1 MADLRG
7 RPLAYVGLIIALWTG
22 ARWANVPQSESGLS
36 QSKDIVGIAAAT
48 DTRTPSD
55 TLAQPLPHVQP
66 QRSHLH
72 ITTAP
77 ARRASSIVARRGIIL
92 HRLPTAMDPWQ
103 DGGRPFGLLKSP
115 RLVPDDNKP
124 LSAGRD
130 TPPTIAAALV
140 EKAGQPPLLRHKP
153 FDIYSYSFWRFSTG
167 GKNTLAPGAQYGG
180 SQSGVIM
187 TYHLLGDDRQQT
199 ALLLRASTTP
209 DGQQSEAAVGLRWR
223 PSAAWPITL
232 SAEHRLRRNAPDAL
246 AFYIAGGVDEPSV
259 ANGWTL
265 QAFGQAGYVD
275 GRDGGGFFDAQAQ
288 LARPLKATERLPV
301 SVGVG
306 GWAGGQRGAARLD
319 LGPTTSTRI
328 HAGGVPIIVQADWRM
343 RVAGDAVPK
352 NSATLTLSAG
362 F

>member
-22 ARWANVPQSESGLS
+22 ARWTYVPQLAQKTSGATGYESIGAARPASTLS
-36 QSKDIVGIAAAT
+36 DASAQSLPQIQSKHRHRD
-48 DTRTPSD
+48 S
-55 TLAQPLPHVQP
+55 
-66 QRSHLH
+66 SSS
-72 ITTAP
+72 P
-77 ARRASSIVARRGIIL
+77 AWRASAASARRGIIS
-92 HRLPTAMDPWQ
+92 HRLPPAMDPWQ
-103 DGGRPFGLLKSP
+103 DGGRPFGLLESP

-130 TPPTIAAALV
+130 TPPTIAVALV
-140 EKAGQPPLLRHKP
+140 GKAGQPPLLRHKP

-180 SQSGVIM
+180 SQSGIIM
-187 TYHLLGDDRQQT
+187 TYHLLGDDRQKP

-209 DGQQSEAAVGLRWR
+209 DGQQSEAAVGLRWKPR
-223 PSAAWPITL
+223 AVWPITL
-232 SAEHRLRRNAPDAL
+232 SAEHRLRRNASDAL
-246 AFYIAGGVDEPSV
+246 AFYVAGGVDERP
-259 ANGWTL
+259 AAKGWTL
-265 QAFGQAGYVD
+265 QAFGQGGYVA
-275 GRDGGGFFDAQAQ
+275 GRDGGGFFDAQAR
-288 LARPLKATERLPV
+288 LARPLTTTERLPI

-319 LGPTTSTRI
+319 LGPMTSTRI
-328 HAGGVPIIVQADWRM
+328 DAGGVPITVQADWRM